1 MIFQTSVP
9 PEASPSSPAPRPKKR
24 PGFHGWGWMGLLL
37 GAAALVFF
45 VESFLVFP
53 IRVEGGSMRD
63 TLRDGEVL
71 LASPLP
77 YALGEIRRGDI
88 VICRYPGRTEG
99 SLPLAAALGLTR
111 HTLFV
116 KRLVALPG
124 DTLEIH
130 GGRLYVNGALT
141 ADPPAMA
148 STPRELA
155 RRTLG
160 PDEYFVMGDNRFSS
174 LDSRAEGVG
183 PLRRTD
189 LVAKVLLA
197 VWPLSSIR
205 AIH

>member
-1 MIFQTSVP
+1 M
-9 PEASPSSPAPRPKKR
+9 
-24 PGFHGWGWMGLLL
+24 
-37 GAAALVFF
+37 LVSKLDYLF
-45 VESFLVFP
+45 
-53 IRVEGGSMRD
+53 GDMQ
-63 TLRDGEVL
+63 
-71 LASPLP
+71 
-77 YALGEIRRGDI
+77 RGDI

-183 PLRRTD
+183 PLRRTN

>member
-9 PEASPSSPAPRPKKR
+9 PETSPSSPAPRPKKR

-45 VESFLVFP
+45 VESFLIFP

-77 YALGEIRRGDI
+77 YALGEMRRGDI

-99 SLPLAAALGLTR
+99 SLSLTAALGVTR
-111 HTLFV
+111 QTLFV

>member
-1 MIFQTSVP
+1 MISQTSVP
-9 PEASPSSPAPRPKKR
+9 PEASPSSPAPRPKK
-24 PGFHGWGWMGLLL
+24 GQGSKAWGWMGLLL

-45 VESFLVFP
+45 VESFLIFP

-77 YALGEIRRGDI
+77 YALGEMRRGDS

-183 PLRRTD
+183 PLHRTD

-197 VWPLSSIR
+197 VWPLSSVR

>member
-9 PEASPSSPAPRPKKR
+9 PEASPSSLAPRPKK
-24 PGFHGWGWMGLLL
+24 GQGSKAWGWMGLLL

-45 VESFLVFP
+45 VESFLIFP
-53 IRVEGGSMRD
+53 IRVEGGSMCD

-77 YALGEIRRGDI
+77 YALGEMRRGDI

-99 SLPLAAALGLTR
+99 SLPLTAALGLTR

-130 GGRLYVNGALT
+130 GGRLYVNGALS

>member
-1 MIFQTSVP
+1 MISQTSVP

-45 VESFLVFP
+45 VESFLIFP

-77 YALGEIRRGDI
+77 YALGEMRRGDI

-148 STPRELA
+148 STPRDLA

>member
-1 MIFQTSVP
+1 MISQTSFP
-9 PEASPSSPAPRPKKR
+9 PEASPSSLAPRPKK
-24 PGFHGWGWMGLLL
+24 GQGSKAWGWMGLLL

-45 VESFLVFP
+45 VESFLIFP
-53 IRVEGGSMRD
+53 IRVEGGSMCD

-77 YALGEIRRGDI
+77 YALGEMRRGDI

-99 SLPLAAALGLTR
+99 SLPLTAALGLTR

-130 GGRLYVNGALT
+130 GGRLYVNGALS

>member
-9 PEASPSSPAPRPKKR
+9 PAASPSSPAPRPKKR

-53 IRVEGGSMRD
+53 IRVEGGSMCD

-77 YALGEIRRGDI
+77 YALGEMRRGDI

-99 SLPLAAALGLTR
+99 SLPLTAALGVTR

-130 GGRLYVNGALT
+130 GGRLYVNGVLA

>member
-1 MIFQTSVP
+1 MISQTSVP

-45 VESFLVFP
+45 VESFLIFP

-77 YALGEIRRGDI
+77 YALGEMRRGDI

-99 SLPLAAALGLTR
+99 SLPLTAALGVTR